1 MTEPRRFADRT
12 MEFSLSD
19 ETDVLIEIKTA
30 GSKGFTMQDI
40 KRLIALLELQRSFL
54 ADEPLD
60 VIVSVVSPRA
70 TAVVENVTKPVSI
83 QAMADVLSGKV

>member
-1 MTEPRRFADRT
+1 

>member
-1 MTEPRRFADRT
+1 

-19 ETDVLIEIKTA
+19 DTDVTIEIKTA
-30 GSKGFTMQDI
+30 SGKGFTMQDI

-70 TAVVENVTKPVSI
+70 SRVVENVTKGVNVANI
-83 QAMADVLSGKV
+83 AEVLQGKL